1 MRGMQKGIYMI
12 KELIYGLAWK
22 PEGLPYEKLEKSIHQ
37 LHDAGINTVFLE
49 MGKSASEVLKCCG
62 ENSMQVVIDVSGADA
77 GDPGFRQFLETAG
90 ALDFVIGFQVCDDAE
105 LMKGVEDVRRRGQE
119 FVELL
124 SARAAVQDQ
133 MTGAETAFC
142 GDSSRGGYDYTE
154 GECAENSGDENVSR
168 TPGVKKPFRVAEI
181 EIPEDWKTMP
191 YPGQL
196 KLQILSVFAYGARG
210 VVLRESRTSSSM
222 GSVCRGSSLKHIF
235 SGELYDEIA
244 EAGAALQK
252 IGPSLRNYKANCRA
266 AVIADQQLFK
276 MFPSDSS
283 GESADTPGYSEILHR
298 YYDLLYRMNVACD
311 VTDEA
316 AIGDT
321 ELKDS
326 YDLIVTPS
334 LYSASEK
341 LIRNLKR
348 FVKAGGVLVSTV
360 MSFRA
365 SEKAKIHDGP
375 LPHGMTAVF
384 GASYEKVVGAANV
397 TVAGKPIF
405 HFAELLNANEVDCVY
420 GYTHHYWGR
429 YAAIT
434 SHSYGKGTAWYI
446 GCFPDKDV
454 LERIVKRAVESAG
467 ISLPASCWPMA
478 YRSGMI
484 SPKTEMTFGFNYTS
498 ENRCIS
504 CPYDQVEDLI
514 TGRKYRRGNPIDL
527 KDWGVMVLKHRI

>member
-1 MRGMQKGIYMI
+1 MI

-49 MGKSASEVLKCCG
+49 MGTAASDVLKCCG

-77 GDPGFRQFLETAG
+77 GDPDFRQFLETAG
-90 ALDFVIGFQVCDDAE
+90 VSDCVIGFQVCDDAE
-105 LMKGVEDVRRRGQE
+105 LMKCAESVRRRGQE

-124 SARAAVQDQ
+124 STRAAVQDQ

-142 GDSSRGGYDYTE
+142 GDSARGGYDYTE
-154 GECAENSGDENVSR
+154 GDGVENPGDENVSR
-168 TPGVKKPFRVAEI
+168 NPGVKKPFRVAEI
-181 EIPEDWKTMP
+181 EIPEDWRTMP

-222 GSVCRGSSLKHIF
+222 GSVCRGNLRELVF

-252 IGPSLRNYKANCRA
+252 IGSSLKNYKANCRA

-276 MFPSDSS
+276 MFPAEASA
-283 GESADTPGYSEILHR
+283 ECADTPGYREILHE
-298 YYDLLYRMNVACD
+298 YYDLLYRMNVECD

-316 AIGDT
+316 AIGDAD
-321 ELKDS
+321 LKES

-348 FVKAGGVLVSTV
+348 FVKSGGVLISTV

-365 SEKAKIHDGP
+365 NEKAKVHDGP

-384 GASYEKVVGAANV
+384 GASYEKVVGASNV
-397 TVAGKPIF
+397 TVAGRRIT
-405 HFAELLNANEVDCVY
+405 HFAELLNADEVDRVY
-420 GYTHHYWGR
+420 SYTHHYWGK

-434 SHSYGKGTAWYI
+434 SHGYGKGTAWYI
-446 GCFPDKDV
+446 GCFPERDI
-454 LERIVKRAVESAG
+454 LERIVKRAAEAAG
-467 ISLPASCWPMA
+467 IRLPAAHWPMA

-504 CPYDQVEDLI
+504 CPYDQVEDLL
-514 TGRKYRRGNPIDL
+514 TGKKYRRGNPIDL